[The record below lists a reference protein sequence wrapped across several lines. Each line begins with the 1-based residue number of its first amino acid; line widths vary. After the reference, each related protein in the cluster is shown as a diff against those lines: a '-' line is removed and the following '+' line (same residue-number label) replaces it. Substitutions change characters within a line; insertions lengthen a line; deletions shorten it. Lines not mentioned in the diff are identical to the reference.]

1 MELGELARA
10 FRLEIPSEAESVVV
24 TEVTEDSRSVVPGSL
39 FVCVR
44 GRSRDGHDFAAE
56 AVTRG
61 AVAVLAERRLALPVP
76 TIVVPDSRALLG
88 PVASAVAGHPSRRLD
103 VIGVTGTDGKTTTVS
118 FVVQILTALG
128 VRAESIGTLTGERTT
143 PPAPEL
149 QRRLR
154 GFADSGV
161 RAVAMEVSSHA
172 LDQRR
177 VDGCEMKV
185 GVFTMLGRDHLDYHG
200 SLEEYFR
207 AKARMFEEPLVEVA
221 VVNMDDP
228 SGRRIAESSRAR
240 VVGYSIS
247 DARDLE
253 RTPAGFS
260 FEWRGHRAEVRL
272 VGEHNLMNALA
283 AAAAVGELGHRED
296 EVASAL
302 GVLSAPRGRLERVES
317 PAGFEVFVDY
327 AHTPDALETVLRAL
341 RPRTRNRLILVFG
354 CGGDRDPS
362 KRPVMGSVAAEHADL
377 VLVTSDNPRSEDPHA
392 IIRQILQGM
401 PPGAGIRTEVDR
413 GAAIRSAL
421 EQAAAG
427 DVVLIAGRGHE
438 THQEIGGQ
446 SIAFDDVEV
455 VREVLG
461 RIGREAPGG
470 GREVPTSTGTED

>member
-1 MELGELARA
+1 MGELARE
-10 FRLEIPSEAESVVV
+10 FRLEIPSDAESVVV
-24 TEVTEDSRSVVPGSL
+24 TDVTEDSRSVTPGSL

-56 AVTRG
+56 AVSRG
-61 AVAVLAERRLALPVP
+61 AVAVLAERRLGLAVP
-76 TIVVPDSRALLG
+76 TLVVPDTRAFLG

-118 FVVQILTALG
+118 FVTQILTTLG

-154 GFADSGV
+154 GFVDAGV
-161 RAVAMEVSSHA
+161 RAVAIEVSSHA

-200 SLEEYFR
+200 SLEAYFR
-207 AKARMFEEPLVEVA
+207 AKARMFEEPLVAVA

-240 VVGYSIS
+240 VVGYSLA
-247 DARDLE
+247 DARDLTS
-253 RTPAGFS
+253 TPSGFS
-260 FEWRGHRAEVRL
+260 FEWRGRRAGVRL

-283 AAAAVGELGHRED
+283 AATAVSELGHPD
-296 EVASAL
+296 DDVASAL
-302 GVLSAPRGRLERVES
+302 GELAAPRGRLERVDCRAE
-317 PAGFEVFVDY
+317 FEVFVDY
-327 AHTPDALETVLRAL
+327 AHTPDALATVLRAL
-341 RPRTRNRLILVFG
+341 RARTQNRLILVFG

-362 KRPVMGSVAAEHADL
+362 KRPVMGSVAAELADL
-377 VLVTSDNPRSEDPHA
+377 VFVTSDNPRSEDPDA
-392 IIRQILQGM
+392 IIRQILEGM
-401 PPGAGIRTEVDR
+401 SARADVRVEVDR
-413 GAAIRSAL
+413 RAAIRSAL
-421 EQAAAG
+421 EHATVG

-438 THQEIGGQ
+438 THQEIDGK
-446 SIAFDDVEV
+446 SIAFDDAEV
-455 VREVLG
+455 VREEFG
-461 RIGREAPGG
+461 SIGGEDPGG
-470 GREVPTSTGTED
+470 DREFQTSTGTED